1 MRSDRWVVLL
11 VLVGCSGEASPDK
24 GSTGETDTSSFSDES
39 SETGDEVPETG
50 DEDECP
56 SPTGDPISCDG
67 GATVTG
73 QVTPATCAGALV
85 EVVLYDPLT
94 GEQRASDN
102 VDEDGTFHIVYGCG
116 SYVVSARGSACTCD
130 ESAQWVDVDAGASIT
145 LDLAPCC
152 W

>member
-24 GSTGETDTSSFSDES
+24 GSTGETDTSSFSDDS
-39 SETGDEVPETG
+39 SETGDE
-50 DEDECP
+50 
-56 SPTGDPISCDG
+56 
-67 GATVTG
+67 
-73 QVTPATCAGALV
+73 
-85 EVVLYDPLT
+85 
-94 GEQRASDN
+94 
-102 VDEDGTFHIVYGCG
+102 
-116 SYVVSARGSACTCD
+116 D